1 MMKLKNKEY
10 RYTSNLVFTVA
21 QAEEAARI
29 MLAHFRPNCPWCNNI
44 QPEKCWA
51 CKGN

>member
-1 MMKLKNKEY
+1 MKKIFN
-10 RYTSNLVFTVA
+10 R
-21 QAEEAARI
+21 
-29 MLAHFRPNCPWCNNI
+29 HWFRPGCPWCNNI